1 MPVAAA
7 VRRSLLAGAVLAVT
21 ATAGSAQQQASPR
34 DSVHATI
41 GGATIHVDYGRPSKR
56 GRDIFGALVPWNQP
70 WRAGANRATHFTTDK
85 ALAFGSTTVPAGT
98 YTLHV
103 LPVNATSWK
112 LIISKKTGIWGIPYP
127 EGEDLA
133 RLDMTVSQTPSVVE
147 TMEIRVDPQGAGGV
161 LKIRWDRTE
170 GAIAFTVRP

>member
-1 MPVAAA
+1 MNSVSLVRRTAAA
-7 VRRSLLAGAVLAVT
+7 GALLLAIALP
-21 ATAGSAQQQASPR
+21 AGAQQQASPR
-34 DSVHATI
+34 DSVHVTI

-103 LPVNATSWK
+103 LPASATSWK

-133 RLDMTVSQTPSVVE
+133 RIDMTVSQTPALVE
-147 TMEIRVDPQGAGGV
+147 QMEIRVEPQGAGGV